1 MRVAWA
7 GGVRIAVG
15 LLVSGAM
22 GLALAQEEISQAPA
36 DDPRAVLR
44 AEREAQTLRL
54 DQAERAC
61 YGEFFT
67 SNCLRDVAR
76 NRRTMLAE
84 IKQKEAALEAAD
96 RLQRAQDADRR
107 LQEKLREQAQRQNEI
122 DPQAIDEA
130 QREKQSAQEAKQQ
143 EHAARANAAV
153 DPATSAASAPHGAVK
168 SLPVPS
174 PAKPAKV
181 DAGPSAAERAA
192 NQAAFDKKQAEAQR
206 RMAERAKGAASA
218 ASAASAARPLPLPP
232 AEPVQ

>member
-7 GGVRIAVG
+7 GGVRIALG
-15 LLVSGAM
+15 LLASGAM
-22 GLALAQEEISQAPA
+22 GLALAQQEISQAPA

-44 AEREAQTLRL
+44 GEREVQTLRL
-54 DQAERAC
+54 DQAERDC
-61 YGEFFT
+61 YGQFFT

-76 NRRTMLAE
+76 NRRTMLAD
-84 IKQKEAALEAAD
+84 IKRKEAALEASY

-107 LQEKLREQAQRQNEI
+107 LQEKLREQAQRQSEI
-122 DPQAIDEA
+122 DPQAIDAA

-153 DPATSAASAPHGAVK
+153 DPATSAISAPHGAVK
-168 SLPVPS
+168 SLPLPS

-181 DAGPSAAERAA
+181 GAGPSAAERTA

-218 ASAASAARPLPLPP
+218 ASAARPLPLPP